1 MNKIVDR
8 DYNNNLLLNE
18 DVYNVNGGVILNFKD
33 DGKLVIIEVGQDTTE
48 YNYLLSG
55 SNVSFN
61 GVNLQVLDLTHSS
74 TTLFD
79 NGGGGPDRF
88 EEYIYLARQ

>member
-1 MNKIVDR
+1 M
-8 DYNNNLLLNE
+8 
-18 DVYNVNGGVILNFKD
+18 
-33 DGKLVIIEVGQDTTE
+33 IIGVGQDTTE

-61 GVNLQVLDLTHSS
+61 GVNLQVLDLTNSS